1 MTQCF
6 SKKTGGS
13 TSRNKLKSMNEGA
26 KNLFRKGVGQHGSES
41 TVSYGTF
48 HDTGCYVT
56 GNKGGFMAQHEHTI
70 VVTDGRPLVLTEM
83 NEITSS

>member
-1 MTQCF
+1 M
-6 SKKTGGS
+6 
-13 TSRNKLKSMNEGA
+13 
-26 KNLFRKGVGQHGSES
+26 VGQHGSES